1 MQLTSVEDDVRL
13 ELKKFK
19 NVTADK
25 FLSQI
30 GKSLG
35 QETDITISKPEISI
49 IWKDISEIN
58 TKEEIR
64 RTLEK
69 ENS

>member
-1 MQLTSVEDDVRL
+1 MELTSVEDDVRL

-35 QETDITISKPEISI
+35 QEADITISKPEISI